1 MASIGEICNRDV
13 VSVTRETTAAAAAQ
27 LMRHHHVGALVV
39 CEQMNGERRV
49 PVGIVTDRDIVVEVV
64 APELRADTITVGD
77 IMREELVTM
86 RESEGVVPTLEVMR
100 FKGVRR
106 LPIVRADGQLVGI
119 VSVDDLLGVLAEEL
133 GDIARL
139 VSREQAQEAV
149 TRR

>member
-13 VSVTRETTAAAAAQ
+13 VAVTRETTAAVAAQ
-27 LMRHHHVGALVV
+27 LMRHHHVGTLVV
-39 CEQMNGERRV
+39 CEQMNGDRRI

-77 IMREELVTM
+77 IMGEALVTV

-106 LPIVRADGQLVGI
+106 LPIVSADGQLVGI
-119 VSVDDLLGVLAEEL
+119 VSIDDLLGVLADEL
-133 GDIARL
+133 GDIAKI
-139 VSREQAQEAV
+139 VAREQAHEAAA
-149 TRR
+149 RR

>member
-13 VSVTRETTAAAAAQ
+13 VAVTRETTAAAAAQ
-27 LMRHHHVGALVV
+27 LMRQHHIGALVV
-39 CEQMNGERRV
+39 CEQMNGKHRM

-106 LPIVRADGQLVGI
+106 LPIVGADGQLVGI

-133 GDIARL
+133 GDIAKL
-139 VSREQAQEAV
+139 VAREQAQESA